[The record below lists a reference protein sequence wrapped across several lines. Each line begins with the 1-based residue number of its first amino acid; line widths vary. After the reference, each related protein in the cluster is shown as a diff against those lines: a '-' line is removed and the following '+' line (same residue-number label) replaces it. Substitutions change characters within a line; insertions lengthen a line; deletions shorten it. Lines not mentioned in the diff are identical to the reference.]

1 MNIFV
6 EVKIV
11 LIDHDRPDKK
21 KNPWTILMV
30 QTKLKFG
37 HPRRL
42 FVFLLLFF
50 FSSVFLWR
58 TLYGGI
64 MFSSH

>member
-11 LIDHDRPDKK
+11 LIDHDRPNSK

-42 FVFLLLFF
+42 FVLLLLLFF
-50 FSSVFLWR
+50 
-58 TLYGGI
+58 
-64 MFSSH
+64 